1 MREVVPFGGLT
12 GLRREMERLFD
23 RFFDGEVLE
32 LPDFGAWSP
41 KVEVSEN
48 KDKVI
53 VKAEVPG
60 IEAKDLEVSSE
71 DPRRLTIK
79 GEKKQEKEE
88 KGEHYYRSERSYG
101 AFSRTI
107 LLPAPVDAG
116 KAEASFKNGVVTIT
130 LPKAAGAVGKTI
142 PVKSAA

>member
-1 MREVVPFGGLT
+1 MRELVPFGGLG
-12 GLRREMERLFD
+12 GLRREVERLFD

-32 LPDFGAWSP
+32 LGELGAWSP
-41 KVEVSEN
+41 KIEVSEN

-60 IEAKDLEVSSE
+60 IEAKEIEVSAE

-88 KGEHYYRSERSYG
+88 KGEHHYRSERTYG

-107 LLPAPVDAG
+107 FLPAPVDAA

-130 LPKAAGAVGKTI
+130 LPKAAGAAGKAI
-142 PVKSAA
+142 PVKTAA

>member
-1 MREVVPFGGLT
+1 MRELVAFGGLG

-32 LPDFGAWSP
+32 LPELGVWSP

-71 DPRRLTIK
+71 EPRRLTIK

-101 AFSRTI
+101 AFSRMV
-107 LLPAPVDAG
+107 LLPAPVDAA

-130 LPKAAGAVGKTI
+130 LPKAAGAVGKNI
-142 PVKSAA
+142 PVKAAA